1 MEENIREQQQPLGG
15 SAQQDQS
22 NDQRDQI
29 QNTSREE
36 QQDENPQRGSEWNNY
51 RTRELSD
58 PTDSGENPG
67 SERSQ

>member
-15 SAQQDQS
+15 SAQQDQRS
-22 NDQRDQI
+22 DQRDQM
-29 QNTSREE
+29 QNISNEE
-36 QQDENPQRGSEWNNY
+36 RQDENPQRGSEWNNY

-58 PTDSGENPG
+58 PADSGENPG